1 MSETVFKQVNYDLN
15 SLVEYVEL
23 GEIGLPDIQRP
34 FVWKNAKVRD
44 LFDSMY
50 RGYPVGYLLFWQNEF
65 SDDASVIGTDT
76 KQKPPRLLI
85 VDGQQRL
92 TSLYAV
98 VKRIPVVRKNYGS
111 ELIHIAFNPFLEKFE
126 VADAAIRR
134 DKSYIP
140 DISVL
145 WSKET
150 DIFEVVDCYLSD
162 LKGSREIGSDEEKQI
177 KKAISKLQ
185 SLLSFPF
192 TALELSANISEEDVA
207 DVFVRINSKGTP
219 LKQADFILTLMSVF
233 WDKGRAQLEQF
244 CREAR
249 KPSGGKTSPF
259 NYFIQP
265 DPDQLLRVSVGIGFK
280 RARLKYVYSLLRG
293 KNLETEQFSD
303 GRRVHQFERLKKA
316 QERVINLQYWH
327 DFMNC
332 IRLAGFRSGSMV
344 SSQNNLLF
352 SYILYLVGR
361 TEYSVE
367 EFRLRSVIARW
378 FFMSS
383 LTGRFTGSPE
393 SAMEFD
399 LARFRE
405 IKDVDSFVN
414 ILENACDL
422 ALTEDY
428 WRISLPND
436 LATSSPRSPSLFAYN
451 AALVLLDASALFS
464 KLKVSELLDPVSQG
478 IRGAVERHHLFP
490 KGYLK
495 TLDISDLRETNQ
507 IANYALVEWGDN
519 MKIMDQSPT
528 EYLPEMASRFGKE
541 ELSRMYHWH
550 ALPEN
555 WEQMNYR
562 QFLEQRR
569 ELIAQVIQ
577 EGYRTLAA
585 EQVEIA
591 PDMRL
596 SLSDIITNGE
606 SSEVEF
612 KSTLR
617 VNLHTGSKDPKI
629 ELAAMKTI
637 AGFINSN
644 GGVLTIG
651 VADDGTP
658 LDIDADGFKN
668 EDKMN
673 LHLVN
678 LIKDRIG
685 PSVMQ
690 FIHARFEDYDSCRV
704 MVIECSKA
712 KSPAFVK
719 DGNIERFYIRTGPS
733 TTELSASQTQEYIK
747 QKYKG

>member
-1 MSETVFKQVNYDLN
+1 MSEIVFKQVNYDLN
-15 SLVEYVEL
+15 SLVKYIEL
-23 GEIGLPDIQRP
+23 GEVGLPDIQRP
-34 FVWKNAKVRD
+34 FVWKNTKVRD

-50 RGYPVGYLLFWQNEF
+50 KGYPVGYLLFWQNGF
-65 SDDASVIGTDT
+65 SDDARVIGTDT
-76 KQKPPRLLI
+76 KQKPARLLI

-98 VKRIPVVRKNYGS
+98 VKRIPVVRENYGN
-111 ELIHIAFNPFLEKFE
+111 ELIHVAFNPLLEKFE

-140 DISVL
+140 DISIL
-145 WSKET
+145 WSNET
-150 DIFEVVDCYLSD
+150 DLFEIVDCYLSE
-162 LKGSREIGSDEEKQI
+162 LRGSHEISSGEEKQI

-192 TALELSANISEEDVA
+192 TALELSENISEEDVA

-219 LKQADFILTLMSVF
+219 LNQADFILTLMSVF
-233 WDKGRAQLEQF
+233 WDDGRAQLERF
-244 CREAR
+244 CRQAR
-249 KPSGGKTSPF
+249 KPSAGKTSSF

-265 DPDQLLRVSVGIGFK
+265 DPDQLLRVSVGLGFK

-293 KNLETEQFSD
+293 KDLDTEQFSD
-303 GRRVHQFERLKKA
+303 ERRVKQFEVLKKA
-316 QERVINLQYWH
+316 QELVVNLQYWH

-332 IRLAGFRSGSMV
+332 IRLAGFRSGSMI
-344 SSQNNLLF
+344 SSQNNLPF
-352 SYILYLVGR
+352 SYILYLMGR
-361 TEYSVE
+361 TEYGVE
-367 EFRLRSVIARW
+367 EFRLRKVIARW
-378 FFMSS
+378 FFMSG

-405 IKDVDSFVN
+405 VKDADGFVN
-414 ILENACDL
+414 ILERACDL

-428 WRISLPND
+428 WEITLPSD

-451 AALVLLDASALFS
+451 AALVLLDARALFS
-464 KLKVSELLDPVSQG
+464 GLKVAELLDPVSQG

-495 TLDISDLRETNQ
+495 TLGITDLRETNQ

-528 EYLPEMASRFGKE
+528 KYLPGIASRFSKN
-541 ELSRMYHWH
+541 ELVRMYHWH
-550 ALPEN
+550 ALPES
-555 WEQMNYR
+555 WEQVNYR
-562 QFLEQRR
+562 EFLEQRR
-569 ELIAQVIQ
+569 ELIARVIQ

-585 EQVEIA
+585 EQAEAA
-591 PDMRL
+591 PDL
-596 SLSDIITNGE
+596 PISLSDIIAGGE
-606 SSEVEF
+606 SSEIEF

-617 VNLHTGSKDPKI
+617 VNLHTGSKDPRI
-629 ELAAMKTI
+629 EMAALKTI
-637 AGFINSN
+637 AGFLNSN
-644 GGVLTIG
+644 GGILTIG
-651 VADDGTP
+651 VADDRTP
-658 LDIDADGFKN
+658 LGIDADGFEN

-678 LIKDRIG
+678 LIRERIG
-685 PSVMQ
+685 PSMMQ
-690 FIHARFEDYDSCRV
+690 FIHARFEDYDGCRV

-712 KSPAFVK
+712 KMPVFVK
-719 DGNIERFYIRTGPS
+719 DGTIEHFYIRTGPS
-733 TTELSASQTQEYIK
+733 TTEISASQTQEYIK
-747 QKYKG
+747 QRYKD